1 MNIFLRYILAILIF
15 FIGFIGNS
23 TGLIVFIRISSKTFP
38 TRIIFIIYA
47 FINLS
52 CLFYTIIKFLIR
64 NILSVLLYDLSISF
78 CKLGYFLDFFL
89 LSVANYILAF
99 ISMERFLSIKF
110 SKLNTFKKKLNQF
123 IFIFIIVTYNFLL
136 YTPSIYFLSF
146 VNKTNSSACDYI
158 KKEYD
163 NLMSLMD
170 LINSSLMPFLIMF
183 MFSGLL
189 IQTVL
194 KSRLRLLNLANQRDR
209 IKLRKDIQL
218 SVSLVVFNLAFL
230 LLNAPHTIYHLVST
244 NANTDLHDALY
255 FLSWCSFCIDFY
267 ILFAFNSIFRKNV
280 LSIFHIQ
287 ENRFFSSFLSITQ

>member
-99 ISMERFLSIKF
+99 ISMERFLSIRF
-110 SKLNTFKKKLNQF
+110 SKLKTLKKRFNQF
-123 IFIFIIVTYNFLL
+123 IFIFIIIAYNFLL
-136 YTPSIYFLSF
+136 YSPTIYFASF

-244 NANTDLHDALY
+244 NANTDLHDTVKY
-255 FLSWCSFCIDFY
+255 ISSISFCIDFY
-267 ILFAFNSIFRKNV
+267 ILFVLNSIFRKNV
-280 LSIFHIQ
+280 ISIFHFVR
-287 ENRFFSSFLSITQ
+287 NVFF

>member
-1 MNIFLRYILAILIF
+1 
-15 FIGFIGNS
+15 
-23 TGLIVFIRISSKTFP
+23 
-38 TRIIFIIYA
+38 
-47 FINLS
+47 
-52 CLFYTIIKFLIR
+52 
-64 NILSVLLYDLSISF
+64 
-78 CKLGYFLDFFL
+78 
-89 LSVANYILAF
+89 
-99 ISMERFLSIKF
+99 MERFLSIKF

-136 YTPSIYFLSF
+136 YTPAIIFASF
-146 VNKTNSSACDYI
+146 VNKTNSTECDFI

-163 NLMSLMD
+163 DLMSLME
-170 LINSSLMPFLIMF
+170 LINSSLVPFVIMLI
-183 MFSGLL
+183 FSGLL

-267 ILFAFNSIFRKNV
+267 ILFAFNSIFRK
-280 LSIFHIQ
+280 
-287 ENRFFSSFLSITQ
+287 ITK